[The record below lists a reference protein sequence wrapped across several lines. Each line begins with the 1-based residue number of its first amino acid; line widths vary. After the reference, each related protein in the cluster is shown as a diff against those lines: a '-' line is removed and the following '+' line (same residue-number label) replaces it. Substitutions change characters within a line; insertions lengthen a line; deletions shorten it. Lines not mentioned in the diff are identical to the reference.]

1 MTNCFGLIQTFNFSN
16 SCDTLYSDIE
26 LYLSGIDKKILCN
39 NYELY
44 LIKSVGFNTK
54 IFPDVGE
61 PLLIDS
67 YEYNKY
73 TSEER
78 VIENE
83 LFGHKNSNN
92 SVIRLPLFSKNYLQ
106 TLNYL
111 ETLKLKKYCNVILGY
126 SIELIIEFCEI
137 KDIVMS
143 NDELNFNSANLSYKI
158 L

>member
-1 MTNCFGLIQTFNFSN
+1 MTNCFGLTHTFNFSN
-16 SCDTLYSDIE
+16 SCDALYSDIE
-26 LYLSGIDKKILCN
+26 LYLNSIDKKFLCN

-44 LIKSVGFNTK
+44 LIKSVGFNIK
-54 IFPDVGE
+54 IFPDTGE
-61 PLLIDS
+61 PLLLDG
-67 YEYNKY
+67 YEHNKY

-83 LFGHKNSNN
+83 LFGYKNSYNDK
-92 SVIRLPLFSKNYLQ
+92 IQLPLFPKNYLQ
-106 TLNYL
+106 SLNYL
-111 ETLKLKKYCNVILGY
+111 ETLKLKKYCNVISGY
-126 SIELIIEFCEI
+126 SVELIIEFCEI